1 MAEGGDVDAANA
13 AALSGKLLQ
22 LAGGAVYDEC
32 HHVREFHSRKLD
44 ALEDLIEAANGQ
56 PVLVAYWYQHEH
68 DRIHARFAKAG
79 VRDLRSETDISD
91 WNAGKIPVALIH
103 PAAAGHGLNL
113 QAGGHILVWY
123 SMIWNLE
130 LYQQTNGRLWRQGQ
144 TEKTVSIIHIVTEG
158 TVDQRI
164 LKALEAKDSTQ
175 AALIDAVKAE
185 VGDACGN

>member
-1 MAEGGDVDAANA
+1 M
-13 AALSGKLLQ
+13 
-22 LAGGAVYDEC
+22 
-32 HHVREFHSRKLD
+32 
-44 ALEDLIEAANGQ
+44 
-56 PVLVAYWYQHEH
+56 
-68 DRIHARFAKAG
+68 
-79 VRDLRSETDISD
+79 
-91 WNAGKIPVALIH
+91 
-103 PAAAGHGLNL
+103 
-113 QAGGHILVWY
+113 QAGGHILIWY

-130 LYQQTNGRLWRQGQ
+130 LYQQTNSRLWRQGQ